1 VSITRGWIKF
11 LQKYMA
17 LSAAHRLPIF
27 SNPVLRVFSKY
38 ILAVMADKSGE
49 ELQRMECFTSR
60 SDSDIDVVNLSFGQM
75 GCFEYIHTHLYSYTV

>member
-1 VSITRGWIKF
+1 
-11 LQKYMA
+11 M
-17 LSAAHRLPIF
+17 AHRLPIF

-38 ILAVMADKSGE
+38 ILAVMADKSDE

-75 GCFEYIHTHLYSYTV
+75 GCFDYIYTRI